1 MSTQRDPVCW
11 LGRDCEVP
19 AVARREISGIFE
31 GKQVK
36 YIAKTK
42 PFKGTVSS
50 SV

>member
-1 MSTQRDPVCW
+1 MSTQRDPVYW

-36 YIAKTK
+36 DIAEQNR
-42 PFKGTVSS
+42 FEEQS
-50 SV
+50 